1 MGSVGL
7 RRRSER
13 KVNQMARKSLVST
26 VADALLDQIVS
37 GELGPGDALPSEA
50 ELCEQ
55 FDVSRVTVREALRVL
70 TVQGIVEVSSGIGS
84 AVNPLEN
91 WRSVDA
97 LVRYRSV
104 QGDDGDVAI
113 QLIAVRRMFETEA
126 AALAAGRLSDEE
138 LDELAA
144 CIEEMSAASA
154 RADVAAFVRADLSF
168 HDIIMRRSGNVF
180 LGVLFAPITRV
191 LAERR
196 TQTSRVP
203 EIQANA
209 IQEHRSVL
217 RALRAGDADGAR
229 AAMDSHMQQTLDD
242 LKTYVLTIS

>member
-1 MGSVGL
+1 M
-7 RRRSER
+7 
-13 KVNQMARKSLVST
+13 ST

-50 ELCEQ
+50 ELCAQ

-70 TVQGIVEVSSGIGS
+70 TVQGVVEVSSGIGS
-84 AVNPLEN
+84 AVNPLER

-97 LVRYRSV
+97 VMRYRSA
-104 QGDDGDVAI
+104 QENDGDVAI
-113 QLIAVRRMFETEA
+113 QLINVRRMFETEA
-126 AALAAGRLSDEE
+126 AALAADRITDGDLT
-138 LDELAA
+138 ELAE
-144 CIEEMSAASA
+144 CIDEMSDGSA
-154 RADVAAFVRADLSF
+154 RGDVAAFVRADLRF

-203 EIQANA
+203 EIQAHA
-209 IQEHRSVL
+209 IEEHRSVL
-217 RALRAGDADGAR
+217 RALRAGDADAAR
-229 AAMDSHMQQTLDD
+229 AAMDSHIQQTLDD
-242 LKTYVLTIS
+242 LKTYVLAAS